1 MNPSFIK
8 FIKRLFVF
16 SLIFGLIAFGI
27 TYLLPENY
35 TSPNMP
41 FILLFFFLVT
51 AFSHY
56 LVIKSMAER
65 MSRFVNFFMIS
76 IFLKLVLYSMVIVIY
91 ALVNKGDVIPFMVT
105 FLIFYLGFTV
115 FELLEVL
122 KLTKTKE

>member
-8 FIKRLFVF
+8 FIKRLVIF

-27 TYLLPENY
+27 SYLLPEDY
-35 TSPNMP
+35 ASPNMP
-41 FILLFFFLVT
+41 FILMFFFIVT
-51 AFSHY
+51 AFSHF

-76 IFLKLVLYSMVIVIY
+76 IFLKLVLYSLVIVIY
-91 ALVNKGDVIPFMVT
+91 ALVNEADVIPFMVT

-115 FELLEVL
+115 FELMEVL